1 MNQQLKNPPKVKPCR
16 EVWGCGRLVG
26 RQANRSAADGRLPR
40 LPDTAPPGASGKAGF
55 FGCVLLAVLS
65 FYGGLGVSPRL
76 ALAGDVVL
84 L

>member
-1 MNQQLKNPPKVKPCR
+1 MNQQMKNPPKVKPCR

-26 RQANRSAADGRLPR
+26 RQADRSAADGRLPR

-55 FGCVLLAVLS
+55 FGCVFGCSSVL
-65 FYGGLGVSPRL
+65 GGLGVSPRL
-76 ALAGDVVL
+76 AAAGVVVL